1 MHTSSDRGDR
11 MIIAQISDIHLRDN
25 GMLLKQKINT
35 EVALEKTIDHI
46 NSWETPPHAILV
58 TGDLV
63 QRAKRQNYANL
74 RKKLDQ
80 LHSPYY
86 VIPGNHDNRTLMY
99 EHFSDLGYLPD
110 SGTFLQFS
118 VDTNPLRLIGI
129 DTIIPGKNEGEICS
143 KRCEWLQN
151 VLHEKPDQPTLI
163 FMHHP
168 PFKTG
173 VNFLDRHHFQ
183 GSELLANVIERNPQ
197 VIRIVCGHL
206 HRQLQVTWAG
216 TIASVSPSIA
226 FQLPMPLEKDADKGF
241 SLEPPACPVFI
252 WQRDIGLIAHM
263 SLIGD
268 FGGLQPFVGDPIF

>member
-11 MIIAQISDIHLRDN
+11 MIIAQISDMHLRDN

-80 LHSPYY
+80 LPSPYY
-86 VIPGNHDNRTLMY
+86 VIPGNHDNRTLMC

-110 SGTFLQFS
+110 SGTFLQYS

-143 KRCEWLQN
+143 KRCKWLQN
-151 VLHEKPDQPTLI
+151 VLHEKADQPTLI

-173 VNFLDRHHFQ
+173 VNFLDRHQFQ

-226 FQLPMPLEKDADKGF
+226 FQLPMPLGTDADKGF

-252 WQRDIGLIAHM
+252 WQRDIGLVAHM

-268 FGGLQPFVGDPIF
+268 FGGLQPFVGDPIV